1 MKRAL
6 LTVSFG
12 TSYPDTRRQT
22 IESIEQDL
30 QKAFPDRLFAR
41 AWSSSFLRRKVK
53 DREGVSVD
61 SPADA
66 LRKQKEQG
74 VKDVLVANT
83 HLMNGEENDSLRK
96 ALLQEK
102 DGFARLAVARPLM
115 AEDADIEK
123 LAKVLMKAFSF
134 AGTNELV
141 ALMGH
146 GSEFPMDNPYLK
158 LQKYADNPFTI
169 SEECISC
176 GLCSRVCPCKNIELV
191 DGTPTFLHHCANC
204 MACVVSCPKRAIGYE
219 ITKGD
224 RKLLE
229 ASNSK
234 TFLVKVMGLPR
245 KRKLYMNPYITAK
258 DLIKDNE

>member
-66 LRKQKEQG
+66 LRKLKEQG
-74 VKDVLVANT
+74 MEDVLVANT

-102 DGFARLAVARPLM
+102 DGFTRLAVARPLM

-123 LAKVLMKAFSF
+123 LAKALTRAFSF

-146 GSEFPMDNPYLK
+146 GSEFPMENPYLK
-158 LQKYADNPFTI
+158 LQEELDLDLVASGGVSSLEDVRRLRADLKRGRYVFIARPSI
-169 SEECISC
+169 
-176 GLCSRVCPCKNIELV
+176 V
-191 DGTPTFLHHCANC
+191 DLPHEAVTREVRGALA
-204 MACVVSCPKRAIGYE
+204 RA
-219 ITKGD
+219 
-224 RKLLE
+224 KLLRD
-229 ASNSK
+229 A
-234 TFLVKVMGLPR
+234 P
-245 KRKLYMNPYITAK
+245 
-258 DLIKDNE
+258 

>member
-6 LTVSFG
+6 LAVSFG

-66 LRKQKEQG
+66 LRKLKEQG
-74 VKDVLVANT
+74 MEDVLVANT

-123 LAKVLMKAFSF
+123 LAKALTRAFPF

-158 LQKYADNPFTI
+158 LQKELDLLKPGAFIVGTVEFDPGFAPVLEKAESMRPEKIWLAPLMVVAGDHAVNDMAGADEDSWNSRLKAEGFAT
-169 SEECISC
+169 ECLLQ
-176 GLCSRVCPCKNIELV
+176 GLGQIPEVRQLYCE
-191 DGTPTFLHHCANC
+191 HAQ
-204 MACVVSCPKRAIGYE
+204 
-219 ITKGD
+219 
-224 RKLLE
+224 E
-229 ASNSK
+229 AEV
-234 TFLVKVMGLPR
+234 L
-245 KRKLYMNPYITAK
+245 
-258 DLIKDNE
+258 